1 LRIAVFWGRAILG
14 FIAPA
19 LARRV
24 GVLAPLLFAA
34 IVGLLSHSASADD
47 ENAAK
52 GAKRPNFVIV
62 LADDK

>member
-1 LRIAVFWGRAILG
+1 
-14 FIAPA
+14 
-19 LARRV
+19 
-24 GVLAPLLFAA
+24 LFAA